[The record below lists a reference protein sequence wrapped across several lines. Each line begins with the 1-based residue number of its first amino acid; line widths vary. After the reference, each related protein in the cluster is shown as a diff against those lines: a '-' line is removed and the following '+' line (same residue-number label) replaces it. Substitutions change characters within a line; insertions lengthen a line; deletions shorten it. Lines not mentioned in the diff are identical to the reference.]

1 MVEDVR
7 ERPRDHLRAD
17 GDAAGFVV
25 GLGTVRDVAVPLH
38 NMLLRLDVGSESER
52 ARGDGDGTPYP
63 RASRNLWW
71 RTHECGTATICAR
84 TGTLLSVLSA

>member
-25 GLGTVRDVAVPLH
+25 GLGTVRDAAVPSHVLF
-38 NMLLRLDVGSESER
+38 RLGVGRERSET
-52 ARGDGDGTPYP
+52 APPPP